1 MVKLYKHADNE
12 ILYWETWNIK
22 GEDKAIVHWGT
33 LGEKGDDIEVKSVP
47 SASFK
52 DQIQKEI
59 DSKLSE
65 GYKTIDID
73 DHFTLIIEFKV
84 NGMGIVEDL
93 EKRYRLEDRMGET
106 LGWTGLGKCDG
117 GSMGSGTM
125 EICCY
130 VVDFKIA
137 KRVIEQDL
145 KDTEFSNYTRIYD
158 ENE

>member
-1 MVKLYKHADNE
+1 MVKLYKHVDNE

-22 GEDKAIVHWGT
+22 GEDKAFVHWGT
-33 LGEKGDDIEVKSVP
+33 LGDKGDDIEIKSEP
-47 SASFK
+47 SATFN
-52 DQIQKEI
+52 DQIEKEI
-59 DSKLSE
+59 DRKLLE
-65 GYKTIDID
+65 GFKKIDID

-84 NGMGIVEDL
+84 DGMGVVEDL
-93 EKRYRLEDRMGET
+93 EKRYRLEDRMDET

-130 VVDFKIA
+130 VVDFNVA

-145 KDTEFSNYTRIYD
+145 KDTEFADYTRIYD